1 MRTLIF
7 DTETT
12 GLPLFKEPS
21 EHPGQPHLVQLAA
34 YLMEDGAEVDA
45 CDLIVRPD
53 GWTIPDELSALHG
66 ISTER
71 ALDEGLPNIEVI
83 ERFASMAAGADMLS
97 AFGFD
102 FDRRIMRIAMLRAG
116 WDKLSIDGWGAQFKT
131 FCVMR
136 PCTPLCKLPPTDA
149 MMAAGRKTFKTPK
162 LAEAVEILLGE
173 KLEGAHNALHDVRA
187 TVRLF
192 HLLHDLSPPTFKDQ
206 AA

>member
-1 MRTLIF
+1 MRTLVF

-34 YLMEDGAEVDA
+34 YLMDDGTEVDA
-45 CDLIVRPD
+45 CDVIVKPD
-53 GWTIPDELSALHG
+53 GWTIPDELAALHG

-71 ALDEGLPNIEVI
+71 ALAEGEPLEGVI
-83 ERFASMAAGADMLS
+83 GKFLMMADNADMLS

-116 WDKLSIDGWGAQFKT
+116 MDKPNIDAWGARFKT

-136 PCTPLCKLPPTDA
+136 AATPLCKLPPTDA

-162 LAEAVEILLGE
+162 LAEAVECLLGE

-187 TVRLF
+187 TVRL
-192 HLLHDLSPPTFKDQ
+192 HYLLHGLPAPTFKDQ
-206 AA
+206 TA